1 MKSIEFQKFIDL
13 VAFDQDL
20 ISIENKIKQS
30 QDIQNGLLA
39 DIQRLQTDFQ
49 DIKQAQQQ
57 ARMAV
62 DEKELSMKVL
72 DGQEAALKKK
82 LEAVSNQKE
91 FKSLEKETLAVNEQR
106 IAQEQQLVVLWNK
119 LEALGKTYEF
129 KHKLFE
135 EQSAQF
141 HEQVEKV
148 TQEIATLHEEL
159 KNLLALRQ
167 EKEQGVPQEWLDM
180 YINMKG
186 KVSNPVVPVVGD
198 SCDACFYSVIP
209 RDLQALRQN
218 KLMQCRDCY
227 RLLYIA

>member
-39 DIQRLQTDFQ
+39 DIQRLQNDFQ

-72 DGQEAALKKK
+72 DSQEAALKQK

-106 IAQEQQLVVLWNK
+106 IEQEQQLVVLWNK

-141 HEQVEKV
+141 QEQVETV

-198 SCDACFYSVIP
+198 SCDACFYSVIA